1 MHRKTNIAYELPST
15 VKSLNDNWLTT
26 YQCSAILAA
35 AFAEIEIHFLSFVK
49 DNMNFQQDHLES
61 PARHAL
67 VILTYCALF
76 LFIGAAASGLILTD
90 EFGELPVRAS
100 RRSDLT
106 QRGLFEKGSLDLL
119 QSYGAKQSSVWVSPI
134 IVGLFSLIA
143 GIVSLLAQVLLY
155 VMLEESHAAKIT
167 LSVVGLYAVLPL
179 LHFIPRPWGSN
190 RRNNIVNSY

>member
-1 MHRKTNIAYELPST
+1 
-15 VKSLNDNWLTT
+15 
-26 YQCSAILAA
+26 
-35 AFAEIEIHFLSFVK
+35 
-49 DNMNFQQDHLES
+49 MNFQQDHLES
-61 PARHAL
+61 PARQAL
-67 VILTYCALF
+67 LILTYCALF
-76 LFIGAAASGLILTD
+76 LFIGAATSGLILAD

-100 RRSDLT
+100 RRSNLI

-119 QSYGAKQSSVWVSPI
+119 QSYGAKQSSVWVITYCKCLHSSCRGVSPSSSQ

-155 VMLEESHAAKIT
+155 VMLEESPAAKIT

-179 LHFIPRPWGSN
+179 LHLIPRPWGSN